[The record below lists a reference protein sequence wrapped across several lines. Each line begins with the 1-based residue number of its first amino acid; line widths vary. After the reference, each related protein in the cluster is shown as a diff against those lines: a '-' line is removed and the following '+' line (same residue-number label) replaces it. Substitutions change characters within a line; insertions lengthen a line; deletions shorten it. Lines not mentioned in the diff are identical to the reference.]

1 MMTMN
6 NDPERMVKIKAK
18 SIEEAFQLVIRK
30 MPWID
35 ANPIVT
41 LLKQFEELE
50 EQTLPPQIAQGV
62 APISS

>member
-1 MMTMN
+1 MDKN
-6 NDPERMVKIKAK
+6 PDRMVKIKARA
-18 SIEEAFQLVIRK
+18 IEEAFQMVIRK

-50 EQTLPPQIAQGV
+50 EQTPPTAQMDQGV
-62 APISS
+62 APIPS